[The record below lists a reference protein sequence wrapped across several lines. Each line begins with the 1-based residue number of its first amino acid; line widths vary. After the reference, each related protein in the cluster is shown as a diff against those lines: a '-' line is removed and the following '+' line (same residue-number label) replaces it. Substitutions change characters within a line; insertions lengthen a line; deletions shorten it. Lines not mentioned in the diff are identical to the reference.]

1 MQQAGPPRL
10 RTHPAPRWTLQ
21 EAAERLGEVEARAAK
36 MAMELADFKTE
47 ATTLR
52 NQDLTVRRLE
62 ERKKALEAQ
71 LAEKVGHVGCRA
83 PESCCSLLQTRL
95 TPAPLTASCHQ
106 QLDSKLI
113 IQCLIESSSPCRHC
127 QLDCKSV

>member
-1 MQQAGPPRL
+1 
-10 RTHPAPRWTLQ
+10 
-21 EAAERLGEVEARAAK
+21 

-71 LAEKVGHVGCRA
+71 LAEKVGSGSEPAAMSRCHDIRVCGCQWQLAVEPTGKIIGFAFFVEEWLHRQHSFGSIHPGGTPVCDTLCCA
-83 PESCCSLLQTRL
+83 PGQGARGGGG
-95 TPAPLTASCHQ
+95 AAGG
-106 QLDSKLI
+106 I
-113 IQCLIESSSPCRHC
+113 
-127 QLDCKSV
+127 